1 MLVVV
6 RWNCVHSRRFRSCC
20 AGQWL
25 VLRARAQTLAHR
37 VTLTFPLAMNITN
50 VTNVWPP
57 PSPPGLAELQQI
69 VLNEL
74 DGGGRQ
80 WIGWCIASAVLLGSA
95 CFVAHG
101 CWVQCA
107 NTCVVLQA
115 RLSGRSGM
123 AATEGPAVPPQA
135 MLRLRCLAVPST
147 HSAARFITYA
157 PPACSAALSLLTDSR
172 AFGVSAPLHSGSSI
186 DGTAST
192 RTPAAPPPRLPRC
205 RCRWRSLC
213 PPMIHR
219 RVPTG
224 PSCPRSCPR
233 LLLGTEPPAR
243 PIFE

>member
-1 MLVVV
+1 
-6 RWNCVHSRRFRSCC
+6 
-20 AGQWL
+20 
-25 VLRARAQTLAHR
+25 
-37 VTLTFPLAMNITN
+37 MNITI

-101 CWVQCA
+101 CLVQCT

-135 MLRLRCLAVPST
+135 MLRLRCHAVPSNHRAAPVHVIRTPCLLCRPLLT
-147 HSAARFITYA
+147 HRFPSIRSLS
-157 PPACSAALSLLTDSR
+157 PPALRILHRRYCKHEDTSSTAAT
-172 AFGVSAPLHSGSSI
+172 
-186 DGTAST
+186 
-192 RTPAAPPPRLPRC
+192 TPAMPLPLAVSVPSDDPPKSSERA
-205 RCRWRSLC
+205 
-213 PPMIHR
+213 I
-219 RVPTG
+219 VP
-224 PSCPRSCPR
+224 
-233 LLLGTEPPAR
+233 
-243 PIFE
+243 